1 MPTFFYKATNT
12 SGKIETGSLDVNTK
26 QAALQK
32 LERMGLF
39 PLKVSD
45 NRSQTRESNWQNIDV
60 SRFLPS
66 RRVSGQHVLDFTDKL
81 ATLLRSGLPLAK
93 ALNLLIETTEHEPM
107 RDIIR
112 QVLKDVSAGKAFAEA
127 LAKHPK
133 VFERLYVNMV
143 KTGEAA
149 GVLEQVLEHIRLYL
163 QKRQE
168 LRSFLITSLIY
179 PSILGFTGLGTV
191 LVLVFFV
198 LPRFQAVFDQVGQ
211 ELPGITQFLVDV
223 TSFLAAYK
231 WIILAVLIIG
241 WIFFRRWKNTEE
253 GHLRWDRFKL
263 RMPLMGKI
271 FTEIEV
277 SRFSQTLG
285 ILLRSSV
292 SLLEAMSIVREI
304 AENKVFQKAM
314 DPIIKGIKK
323 GQGMSMPMVQSG
335 VFPRMAVHLV
345 TVGEETGTLGEMFTK
360 IADIYQ
366 ANLEKTIK
374 RFLSLFEPVMI
385 LIMFVVVGLIVA
397 AMLMAVTSLSTTSF

>member
-12 SGKIETGSLDVNTK
+12 GGKIETGSLEVNTK
-26 QAALQK
+26 QAAVQK

-39 PLKVSD
+39 PLKVSE
-45 NRSQTRESNWQNIDV
+45 NQSQTKDAEWQKIAL
-60 SRFLPS
+60 SLFMPS
-66 RRVSGQHVLDFTDKL
+66 KRVGGQHVLDFTDKL
-81 ATLLRSGLPLAK
+81 GTLLRSGLPLAK

-107 RDIIR
+107 REVIR
-112 QVLKDVSAGKAFAEA
+112 QVLKDVSAGKGLAES

-133 VFERLYVNMV
+133 IFERLYINMV

-149 GVLEQVLEHIRLYL
+149 GVLEQVLEHVRIYL

-168 LRSFLITSLIY
+168 LKSFLITSLIY
-179 PSILGFTGLGTV
+179 PSILAFTGLGTV

-211 ELPGITQFLVDV
+211 DLPGITQFLVDV

-231 WIILAVLIIG
+231 WIILAVVIIG
-241 WIFFRRWKNTEE
+241 YIFFRRWKSTEE
-253 GHLRWDRFKL
+253 GHLKWDRLKL
-263 RMPLMGKI
+263 RVPLLGKI
-271 FTEIEV
+271 YTEIEV

-292 SLLEAMSIVREI
+292 SLLEAMSIAKEI

-323 GQGMSMPMVQSG
+323 GQGMSLPMVQSG

-366 ANLEKTIK
+366 NNLEKTIK
-374 RFLSLFEPVMI
+374 QFLSLFEPVTL
-385 LIMFVVVGLIVA
+385 LIMFVVVGVSVA
-397 AMLMAVTSLSTTSF
+397 AMLMAVTSLSNPSF